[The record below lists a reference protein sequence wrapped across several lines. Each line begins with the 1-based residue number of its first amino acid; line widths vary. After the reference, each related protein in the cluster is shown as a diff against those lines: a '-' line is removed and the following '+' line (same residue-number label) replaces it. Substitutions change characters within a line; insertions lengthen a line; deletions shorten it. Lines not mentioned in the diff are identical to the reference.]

1 MNTETLRIT
10 EGMEV
15 FTADGKKLGKV
26 GHVWK
31 GIADAMTDVISSGY
45 FQIDQGGVLGIGAT
59 HLYIPFTA
67 VEDTTPDECVTLD
80 CSTDDCTDRF
90 STKPDFLT

>member
-31 GIADAMTDVISSGY
+31 GITDAMTDIISSGY
-45 FQIDQGGVLGIGAT
+45 FQVDQGGVLGIGAK
-59 HLYIPFTA
+59 HLYVPFTA
-67 VEDTTPDECVTLD
+67 VEGTTPDECVTLD
-80 CSTDDCTDRF
+80 CSTDDCANRF
-90 STKPDFLT
+90 STRPDFLT